1 MAENPLHK
9 FARAGDLYKIRKAV
23 ATGADVN
30 AKDEVGATPLDCAI
44 AKKHPDAAELLLE
57 LDADVSIQDN
67 DGSTALQWAIEHGL
81 PDVLQALLN
90 KCPEAVSISDK
101 HGNQALWYAAKCAR
115 GDYEMVKMLLKCGA
129 DTTHRNKVDL
139 SPIDLAKDWN
149 DAELLQLFESARS
162 SKK

>member
-9 FARAGDLYKIRKAV
+9 FARAGDLYKIRETV

-30 AKDEVGATPLDCAI
+30 AKDEFGATPLDYAI
-44 AKKHPDAAELLLE
+44 AEKHPDAAELLLE

-81 PDVLQALLN
+81 PVVLQALLN
-90 KCPEAVSISDK
+90 KCSEAVSISDK
-101 HGNQALWYAAKCAR
+101 NGNQALWTAAHHAR
-115 GDYEMVKMLLKCGA
+115 GNYEMVKMLLKCGA
-129 DTTHRNKVDL
+129 DTTHRNNVDR
-139 SPIDLAKDWN
+139 SPIDLATTRD
-149 DAELLQLFESARS
+149 DAELLQLLESARS